1 MFFLLQLD
9 IIYSAGHDLS
19 PLDIAL
25 QHENMAAIGLLC
37 KELFAK
43 PTNNKP
49 IHRVALPT
57 SLLRNESVG
66 Q

>member
-9 IIYSAGHDLS
+9 VIYSAGHDLS

-43 PTNNKP
+43 PF
-49 IHRVALPT
+49 HRVALPT

-66 Q
+66 R